1 MKTNNSILIKTTFD
15 EMIARWTVTGY
26 YNSYAVD
33 NMKMTDL
40 GTLRSIELFLSDIER
55 MRTDI
60 FIKRGDSLRNTSHGF
75 KFCTQF
81 HPTVYAKKWFP
92 FKFLFNEILIYMES
106 SSYHF
111 REVSRRFT
119 ALFFL
124 FNLNIRELVQDGN
137 EMKIFQPLWVDDP
150 EQKVDPIRL
159 NLFNEKMRKLDD
171 FNQLNDSDIMSINVI
186 INNYKEVF
194 KGSKIINRLDYNFYK
209 KRDNYIEY
217 FLTLLNKYNGLF
229 VFSINFYIKND
240 YKIFDL
246 PQIKKDFF
254 NTLRSKQEFSILVGY
269 MGTWEFCKHYGYFF
283 RVLFF
288 VPRKKINDYNEL
300 FDNLIHVWETFGYSK
315 KEMRDQPTY
324 EAELNNISES
334 NINLRTPY
342 SVIGKKNQTLISA
355 FIDSVINYTTLCEKY
370 FFPAEL
376 QMFIF
381 EHMLDNKKEKAPDG
395 KFIIDSLKSGFSR
408 SFRGHIKN

>member
-1 MKTNNSILIKTTFD
+1 MKITNSVLIKTTFD
-15 EMIARWTVTGY
+15 EMIARWTVIGY
-26 YNSYAVD
+26 YSPYAVD

-60 FIKRGDSLRNTSHGF
+60 FIRRGNSLRNTSNGF
-75 KFCTQF
+75 KAYIQL

-92 FKFLFNEILIYMES
+92 FKFLFNDILIYSES

-111 REVSRRFT
+111 REVNHRFI
-119 ALFFL
+119 ALFSL
-124 FNLNIRELVQDGN
+124 FSLNIRELVQDGS
-137 EMKIFQPLWVDDP
+137 EIKIYQPLWMDDQ
-150 EQKVDPIRL
+150 EQKIDPIRL
-159 NLFNEKMRKLDD
+159 KLFNEKMKKVDG
-171 FNQLNDSDIMSINVI
+171 FNQLNDSDMMSINI
-186 INNYKEVF
+186 IIQNYREVC
-194 KGSKIINRLDYNFYK
+194 KGSKIINRSDYIFYK

-217 FLTLLNKYNGLF
+217 FLKLLNQYNGLF
-229 VFSINFYIKND
+229 IFSINFYFKNNC
-240 YKIFDL
+240 KTFNL

-269 MGTWEFCKHYGYFF
+269 MGTWEFCENYGYFF

-300 FDNLIHVWETFGYSK
+300 FDSLIHTWETFGYSK
-315 KEMRDQPTY
+315 KEMRDQLTY
-324 EAELNNISES
+324 EAELSNISES
-334 NINLRTPY
+334 NINLRTPF

-381 EHMLDNKKEKAPDG
+381 EFMLDNKKEKAPDG
-395 KFIIDSLKSGFSR
+395 KYIIDSLKSGFSR